1 MDRDVLGSRVD
12 SWVPFLADCLESI
25 SSGVRSEN
33 SCFGGFSRGRSVRVV
48 ENDVELNDIEG
59 VSASVGSF
67 GPEIFSAN

>member
-1 MDRDVLGSRVD
+1 MERAVLGSRVD
-12 SWVPFLADCLESI
+12 SWVPFLANCLESI

-33 SCFGGFSRGRSVRVV
+33 SYVGGISGGRSAKVAK
-48 ENDVELNDIEG
+48 NDVELNDIEG